1 MAGGFFVFV
10 TQSSVLGS
18 STRIRVIHT
27 TTYVRRGWDS
37 NILTNERERERETER
52 ERERERII
60 IVADVAVV
68 KIKCNY
74 KSVTTRYQMSDFRKL
89 KSINQSIAMHTN
101 T

>member
-1 MAGGFFVFV
+1 M
-10 TQSSVLGS
+10 
-18 STRIRVIHT
+18 R
-27 TTYVRRGWDS
+27 
-37 NILTNERERERETER
+37 ER
-52 ERERERII
+52 ERERERKRERERERERERI